1 MPGLEDLE
9 GFTEDGK
16 DDDEE
21 DIPDYDEVQDSAN
34 YANLWA
40 FFKYSFRLCDFYD
53 FIIYISLSNIV
64 ISIQQQNCMTT

>member
-40 FFKYSFRLCDFYD
+40 FF
-53 FIIYISLSNIV
+53 
-64 ISIQQQNCMTT
+64 